1 MSLKLFHRDAAIPCT
16 VLILGG
22 NLTKGTAP
30 CHKAHN
36 HMRHP
41 YASRV
46 YVCNAGLSGI
56 GKTVIEPVVVISIVA
71 IRYFVL
77 PACGIGV
84 VTAATKLGFLPR
96 SPLYRYVLLLQSTV
110 PPAMSIGN
118 ANSASVVSIR
128 DALYL
133 RADVPTLR

>member
-1 MSLKLFHRDAAIPCT
+1 ML
-16 VLILGG
+16 
-22 NLTKGTAP
+22 
-30 CHKAHN
+30 
-36 HMRHP
+36 
-41 YASRV
+41 
-46 YVCNAGLSGI
+46 GLSGI

-77 PACGIGV
+77 
-84 VTAATKLGFLPR
+84 ATKLGFLPR

-133 RADVPTLR
+133 RADVPPLR

>member
-1 MSLKLFHRDAAIPCT
+1 METKQKVLLAAIKPIIT
-16 VLILGG
+16 SPLKFRFAML
-22 NLTKGTAP
+22 
-30 CHKAHN
+30 
-36 HMRHP
+36 
-41 YASRV
+41 
-46 YVCNAGLSGI
+46 GLSGI

-77 PACGIGV
+77 PACGGF
-84 VTAATKLGFLPR
+84 VTTATKLGFLPR

-133 RADVPTLR
+133 RADVPPLR

>member
-30 CHKAHN
+30 CHKANN

-77 PACGIGV
+77 
-84 VTAATKLGFLPR
+84 ATKLGFLPR

-133 RADVPTLR
+133 RADVPPLR